1 VPQYRVVALS
11 GSSWVT
17 ASLQDHIGKML
28 GIALEGGKSP
38 NNILLNGDISFDGT
52 DGPNIE
58 PTLTPS
64 DNGKPVYLK
73 NTTTMT
79 TSPPTTGYVR
89 ILGHVYYN
97 NGTGYIFKFK
107 PSNDWYKLS

>member
-1 VPQYRVVALS
+1 
-11 GSSWVT
+11 
-17 ASLQDHIGKML
+17 LQDHIGKML

-38 NNILLNGDISFDGT
+38 SNILLNGDISFDGT
-52 DGPNIE
+52 DGPDIE
-58 PTLTPS
+58 PGLTSS

-73 NTTTMT
+73 TTGTMT

-107 PSNDWYKLS
+107 PSNDWYKLD